1 MNNNKKGNTKLI
13 IFIVAAVLI
22 VALVVLNNNKPSP
35 ESQNYTSEISKKA
48 NIETYYSFTGNI
60 ESKDEKQIIADR
72 MLKIK
77 EFHVNEGDI
86 VHVGDVL
93 YTVDIS
99 DMDASLKQA
108 AASVELAQ
116 INYENAK
123 GGMAEQQLLQLE
135 SAVSSAKLSY
145 DDAAKNLERIQS
157 LYDEGGIAEQALEQ
171 AKSQNA
177 MAKQQYETA
186 VATYNLTKDKQIN
199 VGIETAE
206 AQLKQAQA
214 AYETVKKQA
223 GDPEVLAAVS
233 GEVKKIYASENIT
246 AMAGSPVMDIVDYS
260 EMKAVVKVDEYDMGA
275 VSVGRNVTVRVD
287 ALDKDYN
294 GVITKISKEAAT
306 SKIGTSLNE
315 ISYYLADI
323 TVEDGSDLYTGM
335 SVEARVLN
343 QSVEDAVLI
352 SMKALQFDNENNPF
366 VYCKNE
372 KGEIYQKQVQ
382 IGVNDGVNVQITEG
396 VQEGEEIYVP
406 VKAVVMPGQ
415 MMMGGEM

>member
-1 MNNNKKGNTKLI
+1 MNKNKKSNTKLI

-22 VALVVLNNNKPSP
+22 VGLIVFNRNKSVPT
-35 ESQNYTSEISKKA
+35 SQNYTSEISKKA
-48 NIETYYSFTGNI
+48 DIKTYYSFTGNI

-77 EFHVNEGDI
+77 EFRVKEGDI
-86 VHVGDVL
+86 VQVGDVL

-116 INYENAK
+116 INYDNAK
-123 GGMAEQQLLQLE
+123 GGMADQQLLQLE

-145 DDAAKNLERIQS
+145 DDASKNLERMQA
-157 LYDEGGIAEQALEQ
+157 LYDEGGIAEQTFEQ
-171 AKSQNA
+171 AKTQTA

-186 VATYNLTKDKQIN
+186 VANYNLTKDKQIN
-199 VGIETAE
+199 VSIETAE

-214 AYETVKKQA
+214 AYDTVKSQV
-223 GDPEVLAAVS
+223 GDSEVLATVS

-246 AMAGSPVMDIVDYS
+246 TVAGSPIMDIVDYS
-260 EMKAVVKVDEYDMGA
+260 EMKAVVKVDEYDLGA
-275 VSVGRNVTVRVD
+275 VSVGKEATVKVD
-287 ALDKDYN
+287 ALDNEYK
-294 GVITKISKEAAT
+294 GTITKISKEAET

-315 ISYYLADI
+315 ISYYMADVAI
-323 TVEDGSDLYTGM
+323 EDGSDLYTGM
-335 SVEARVLN
+335 SVEVKVLN
-343 QSVEDAVLI
+343 QSVENAVLI

-366 VYCKNE
+366 VYCKDE
-372 KGEIYQKQVQ
+372 KGEIYQKQVK
-382 IGVNDGVNVQITEG
+382 IGINDGVQVQITEG

-406 VKAVVMPGQ
+406 ARAMVMPGE
-415 MMMGGEM
+415 MMMGGEQ